1 MIGRDSPTMTR
12 VVLYRFAWIKSLRLL
27 LRAKLLQLTAGVGIC
42 VPALQ
47 IYSAGGTLGLYDY
60 GVIAAFSGGTIA
72 VGSTLSWYARRFAG
86 EIAFLPKSDQIEV
99 STLTMAGHRLDRQYA
114 PTDVHQSLPASTAE
128 AELQS
133 LHGAH
138 MVPFNIID
146 DTYMLVGRP
155 PHVREPAALAALLAG
170 RGSELKRLVP
180 DPPS

>member
-1 MIGRDSPTMTR
+1 MTTR
-12 VVLYRFAWIKSLRLL
+12 VVLYRFAWIKSLRIL

-114 PTDVHQSLPASTAE
+114 SSDVGQSLPASTAE
-128 AELQS
+128 TELQS

-138 MVPFNIID
+138 MVPLNVD
-146 DTYMLVGRP
+146 EHTYMLVGRP

>member
-1 MIGRDSPTMTR
+1 MTTR
-12 VVLYRFAWIKSLRLL
+12 VVLYRFAWIKSLRIL

-114 PTDVHQSLPASTAE
+114 PAAVAQSLPASTAE
-128 AELQS
+128 TELQS

-138 MVPFNIID
+138 MVPLNVD
-146 DTYMLVGRP
+146 EHTYMLVGRP
-155 PHVREPAALAALLAG
+155 PHVRDPAALAALLAG